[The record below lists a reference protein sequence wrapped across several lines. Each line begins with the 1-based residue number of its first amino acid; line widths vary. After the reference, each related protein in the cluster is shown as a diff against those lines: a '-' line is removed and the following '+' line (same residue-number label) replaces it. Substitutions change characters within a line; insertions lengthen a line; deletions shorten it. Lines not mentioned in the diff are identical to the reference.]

1 MASDSDIPFSDVKSS
16 SADLPE
22 WETAEEVI
30 PADAELEAED
40 VVETPEAEEVVET
53 TTDVMD
59 DMRENGKYWVETVS
73 QKVKETVDNFDVA
86 EVTTE
91 IVKATKANVKT
102 ANKVALGSAD
112 YLIDMT
118 LDNGKK
124 IQNLSAKALDGGFK
138 IAAKQQDIVFTT
150 LETLK
155 GQLTKNA
162 SRFKD
167 LFNMN

>member
-1 MASDSDIPFSDVKSS
+1 MAKKLVK
-16 SADLPE
+16 
-22 WETAEEVI
+22 ETNKKTTKVEM
-30 PADAELEAED
+30 
-40 VVETPEAEEVVET
+40 VETFNKVKNTAIKVNTQVVET

-91 IVKATKANVKT
+91 LVKATKANVKT

>member
-1 MASDSDIPFSDVKSS
+1 MAKKLVK
-16 SADLPE
+16 
-22 WETAEEVI
+22 ETNKKTTKVEM
-30 PADAELEAED
+30 
-40 VVETPEAEEVVET
+40 VETFNKVKNTAIKVNTQVVET

-86 EVTTE
+86 EVTT
-91 IVKATKANVKT
+91 
-102 ANKVALGSAD
+102 D
-112 YLIDMT
+112 LIDMT